1 MQDLVKT
8 ATSFVVQSHHELQKK
23 KKKHFWYPL
32 GMRFPQK
39 NENEFKLF

>member
-23 KKKHFWYPL
+23 KNHFWYPL